1 LKAKDLPEARTLG
14 ALVTLVVPKSLE
26 KWWKIGK
33 LEMFL
38 EGALKGW
45 KWAGKLPKIE
55 DIEGCSYDH
64 GSGLI

>member
-1 LKAKDLPEARTLG
+1 
-14 ALVTLVVPKSLE
+14 VTLVVPNSLE

-55 DIEGCSYDH
+55 DIEVCSYDH